1 MQQTTT
7 LPSGLKLT
15 VRKPVVTHLWVLVE
29 TYYKHGEYNLKIF
42 NSDSELADYIKE
54 ELAAEDDSDSDSDSE
69 DLPPFESMGLEEL
82 IKVGVKLG
90 NERVDNQSGWGI
102 REIRKIYSDK
112 RVEQWSDE
120 WHSEKTVHL
129 SRT

>member
-15 VRKPVVTHLWVLVE
+15 VRKPVAISHLWVLVE

-42 NSDSELADYIKE
+42 NSDAELADYIKE
-54 ELAAEDDSDSDSDSE
+54 ELTAEEDDSD
-69 DLPPFESMGLEEL
+69 DLPSFESMGLEEL

-112 RVEQWSDE
+112 RVEQWSDK